1 MKVLFAMDLME
12 NKVVRLKKGVFSNA
26 TIYSDDPLA
35 KIEEM
40 VSRGAKDFHI
50 IDLDGA
56 RTGRPVHKD
65 VIKQIRSKVAGYME
79 VGGGVRDEATI
90 RSYIEFGIDGIIMG
104 TRVIEDRGF
113 FKTLSGFKNI
123 IVGLDLYE
131 GRPMVKGWKQKVDID
146 IRAIIDEAERVG
158 VMAILCTSIAK
169 DGMLEGPDYEGMGQV
184 LKMTSLPV
192 IASGGVTTIDDIK
205 RLKDM
210 GSWAVI
216 IGKALYEGLIKIE
229 EAIEYAD

>member
-1 MKVLFAMDLME
+1 MKCFLLWISWKTRWLGE
-12 NKVVRLKKGVFSNA
+12 KGVFSNA

-65 VIKQIRSKVAGYME
+65 VIKQIRPEVAGYME

-113 FKTLSGFKNI
+113 LKPCQ
-123 IVGLDLYE
+123 DLKISSLVLTYTKE
-131 GRPMVKGWKQKVDID
+131 GRWS
-146 IRAIIDEAERVG
+146 RVG
-158 VMAILCTSIAK
+158 SKRSI
-169 DGMLEGPDYEGMGQV
+169 
-184 LKMTSLPV
+184 
-192 IASGGVTTIDDIK
+192 
-205 RLKDM
+205 
-210 GSWAVI
+210 
-216 IGKALYEGLIKIE
+216 
-229 EAIEYAD
+229 